1 LINSTLITTVFAL
14 ALLTASPSFAQDS
27 TAPTSQKSYH
37 SGGPSVAKPSS
48 GATKQGTSGRSK
60 LIGGPSSDATKQ
72 KTGGRSELI
81 AGPYKQKASGGNL
94 PEGSQSGAGKSN

>member
-48 GATKQGTSGRSK
+48 GATKQGTSGRS
-60 LIGGPSSDATKQ
+60 
-72 KTGGRSELI
+72 ELI